1 MNSWNRIV
9 TPVII
14 AILLV
19 VAAVGITLAVTNGN
33 VAQAASQSYQAGQGS
48 DAQYARGPWCS
59 GGTCFGQGTG
69 TDDPDDVY
77 IPGGARCPACP
88 GYNQGGTGGTT
99 GYRGGCCFR

>member
-1 MNSWNRIV
+1 MNSWNKIV

-33 VAQAASQSYQAGQGS
+33 FAQAASNSYQTGQGS
-48 DAQYARGPWCS
+48 DTQYARGPWCS
-59 GGTCFGQGTG
+59 GTCFGQGTG
-69 TDDPDDVY
+69 TADPDDVY
-77 IPGGARCPACP
+77 IPGGARCPECP
-88 GYNQGGTGGTT
+88 GYNQGNSGGAT

>member
-9 TPVII
+9 TPVIM

-33 VAQAASQSYQAGQGS
+33 IAQAASDSYRQGQVS
-48 DAQYARGPWCS
+48 DTQYARGPWCS
-59 GGTCFGQGTG
+59 GTCFGQGSV

-77 IPGGARCPACP
+77 IPGGAKCPACP
-88 GYNQGGTGGTT
+88 GYGQGSSGSGTT

>member
-9 TPVII
+9 TPAII

-33 VAQAASQSYQAGQGS
+33 IAQAASKSYEAGQVS
-48 DAQYARGPWCS
+48 DTQYARGPWCS

-69 TDDPDDVY
+69 TTDPDDVY
-77 IPGGARCPACP
+77 IPGGAKCPACP
-88 GYNQGGTGGTT
+88 GYNQGSPSGTT
-99 GYRGGCCFR
+99 GYRGGCCSR